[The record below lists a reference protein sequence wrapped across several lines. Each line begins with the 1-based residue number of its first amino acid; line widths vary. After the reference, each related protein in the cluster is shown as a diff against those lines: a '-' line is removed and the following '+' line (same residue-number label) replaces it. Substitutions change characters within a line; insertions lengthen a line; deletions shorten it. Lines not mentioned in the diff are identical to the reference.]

1 MLKPISFEKVSLA
14 EAKRI
19 HDGAP
24 PAGLHAD
31 WSGRRTK
38 HSDAERLDRATQI
51 WMDELPADVR
61 PVHLGR
67 KFARIV
73 NRVHALWQEP
83 ERCAH
88 YLAELLIVKRSN
100 RRGFSL
106 AIAKEISKLA
116 LHHATIYP
124 PARPWT

>member
-1 MLKPISFEKVSLA
+1 MRKPISFEKVSLA
-14 EAKRI
+14 EAKHI

-24 PAGLHAD
+24 PAGVHQD
-31 WSGRRTK
+31 WSGRRSK
-38 HSDAERLDRATQI
+38 HPDDEALDPAAQI
-51 WMDELPADVR
+51 WMDGLPADVR

-67 KFARIV
+67 KFARVV

-106 AIAKEISKLA
+106 AIAQEISKLA
-116 LHHATIYP
+116 LHQATICP
-124 PARPWT
+124 PGRPWT

>member
-1 MLKPISFEKVSLA
+1 MQKPISFEKVALA

-19 HDGAP
+19 HHGAP
-24 PAGLHAD
+24 PAGVHQD
-31 WSGRRTK
+31 WSGRRSK
-38 HSDAERLDRATQI
+38 HPDDGALDPAGQI

-73 NRVHALWQEP
+73 NRVHALWQQP
-83 ERCAH
+83 DRWAH
-88 YLAELLIVKRSN
+88 YLAELLIVRRRN
-100 RRGFSL
+100 RRRFSL
-106 AIAKEISKLA
+106 AIAQEIRKLA
-116 LHHATIYP
+116 LHQATIYP